1 VGPSKRSGCETRQMG
16 SSTYAVGSLDALRT
30 LLRDGPLTIVE
41 HADVVIVPTAAAFVG
56 ITEAVLLT
64 SAAFDKFDV
73 RLEALM
79 VSDRAAT
86 VDPYWTKRLTSA
98 DLVVLCDGS
107 PLHARSVWRANPFG
121 DAINAAATLVAIG
134 AVSSVLGDV
143 MIDPRGGAPT
153 TGLGFRSGAALCLT
167 ASNDQMVRTRSLL
180 SDVSLVV
187 LESTSIV
194 HHDGANWRVVAGDV
208 VVTRGPDVIEL

>member
-1 VGPSKRSGCETRQMG
+1 VGLSKRSGCETRHMG
-16 SSTYAVGSLDALRT
+16 SSTYAVGSLVALRT
-30 LLRDGPLTIVE
+30 LLREGPISVAE
-41 HADVVIVPTAAAFVG
+41 HADVVIVATAAAFIG
-56 ITEAVLLT
+56 ITETVLLT
-64 SAAFDKFDV
+64 SAAFDEFDV

-86 VDPYWTKRLTSA
+86 TDPYWTERLTSA

-121 DAINAAATLVAIG
+121 EAIDAAATLVAIG

-167 ASNDQMVRTRSLL
+167 ASDDQMVRTRSLL
-180 SDVSLVV
+180 SDVALVV
-187 LESTSIV
+187 IGPTGIV
-194 HHDGANWRVVAGDV
+194 HHDGGHWTVVAGDV
-208 VVTRGPDVIEL
+208 VVTRGHDVIDL